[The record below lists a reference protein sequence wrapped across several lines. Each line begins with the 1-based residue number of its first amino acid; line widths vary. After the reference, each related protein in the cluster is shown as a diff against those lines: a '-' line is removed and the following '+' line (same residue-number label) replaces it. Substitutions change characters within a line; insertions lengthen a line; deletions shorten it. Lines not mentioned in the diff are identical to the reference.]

1 MDSAKYRSRIKSELD
16 EMGHSYT
23 EEDVDQ
29 LRRGQGERLYGDG
42 ALVVLKAL
50 LESGISYFGGY
61 PGSPTANL
69 MDAVADAYD
78 PLLKEYG
85 VYFESSS
92 NEMSAG
98 ALLTTSVYGPVR
110 GAVTWKVVG
119 NGVATDVVDHVS
131 QLGVKDGA
139 MIVVGEDYGVSSTT
153 VVQRTLAWGIKSGL
167 LVIDPRAD
175 QQLLHRMVKEG
186 MDLSRDS
193 KSVVALLLR
202 PQASHTNAE
211 IIVGDN
217 VIPQVSTVRKVDEF
231 KKDPTLFALPPFAQE
246 QEKDRYL
253 NRLPTAARLV
263 VERGLNEYFGGERA
277 EFGLITHGTT
287 YNTTMRV
294 LSLLGMADE
303 FGNLDERL
311 HLLQLNVINPLSES
325 QIESFMDGKKSIL
338 IVEEGQPDLIEQQIR
353 ALANKRG
360 LTCRVIGHDMI
371 PGIGEL
377 VPERLVEP
385 LSNYLIKDMGID
397 ADGAIRRKAQ
407 ALLQRGREVMASIG
421 KPVPGRIPT
430 FCTGCPERPVF
441 SQMKIK
447 EVVYGEKDWHAG
459 DVGCYGMAGFK
470 PFEMADSNIGMGAGL
485 AAATAITAMS
495 KQKNVSVVGDGTL
508 WHSAFNTS
516 VANGIYNKQESTYI
530 VLDNAWTAMTGA
542 HENPNVGK
550 LMTGEPMN
558 TEMSIEKTFRAMG
571 VNHIETA
578 NPYDF
583 KGFQKKFIRIHE
595 DKSKPQVRVLISDAE
610 CQLQRQR
617 RVKPQNAAALKAGK
631 RVAIDR
637 LYVDDQ
643 VCVGDHACM
652 RFNGCPSLTLKPSEG
667 PVKKSDKA
675 YIDQNCVGCGVC
687 GEISTMAQLC
697 PSFVKVTTIA
707 NPTWMERIAKGLRSL
722 LLPRHVSLALE
733 GK

>member
-1 MDSAKYRSRIKSELD
+1 
-16 EMGHSYT
+16 MGHSYT
-23 EEDVDQ
+23 PEDVAQ
-29 LRRGQGERLYGDG
+29 LRRGKGEQLYGDG

-92 NEMSAG
+92 NEVSAG

-153 VVQRTLAWGIKSGL
+153 VVQRTLAWGVKSGL
-167 LVIDPRAD
+167 LVIDPRGD
-175 QQLLHRMVKEG
+175 QQVLHRMVKEG

-202 PQASHTNAE
+202 PQASHTNAL
-211 IIVGDN
+211 ITVGDN
-217 VIPQVSTVRKVDEF
+217 VIPEISTVKKVESF
-231 KKDPTLFALPPFAQE
+231 RKDPTLFALPPLAQE
-246 QEKDRYL
+246 QEKDRYGY
-253 NRLPTAARLV
+253 RLPTAARLI
-263 VERGLNEYFGGERA
+263 VERGLNEYFGGAAAR
-277 EFGLITHGTT
+277 FGIITHGTT
-287 YNTTMRV
+287 YNSTLRV
-294 LSLLGMADE
+294 LSLLGLADE
-303 FGNLDERL
+303 FGELDERL
-311 HLLQLNVINPLSES
+311 HLLQLNVVNPLSES
-325 QIESFMDGKKSIL
+325 QIEEFMSGKEAIL
-338 IVEEGQPDLIEQQIR
+338 IVEEGQPDLLESQIR
-353 ALANKRG
+353 ALAHKRG
-360 LTCRVIGHDMI
+360 LTCRVIGHDLV
-371 PGIGEL
+371 PGVGEL
-377 VPERLVEP
+377 LPERLVEP
-385 LSNYLIKDMGID
+385 LARYLVEEVGLDQ
-397 ADGAIRRKAQ
+397 DGRIAGTAKQVLA
-407 ALLQRGREVMASIG
+407 RGREVRESIG
-421 KPVPGRIPT
+421 TPVPPRIPT

-441 SQMKIK
+441 SQMKIN
-447 EVVYGEKDWHAG
+447 EEVYGQKDWRAG

-485 AAATAITAMS
+485 AAATAITALS

-508 WHSAFNTS
+508 WHSAFTTS
-516 VANGIYNKQESTYI
+516 VANGVYNKQESTYI
-530 VLDNAWTAMTGA
+530 VLDNHWTAMTGA
-542 HENPNVGK
+542 HENPNVGT
-550 LMTGEPMN
+550 LMTGEAMN
-558 TEMSIEKTFRAMG
+558 AEMSIERTFRAMG
-571 VNHIETA
+571 VKQIEKA

-583 KGFQKKFIRIHE
+583 KGFQRKLIRIHE

-637 LYVDDQ
+637 LYVDDE

-652 RFNGCPSLTLKPSEG
+652 RFNGCPSLTLKPSTAI
-667 PVKKSDKA
+667 VKKSDKA
-675 YIDQNCVGCGVC
+675 YIDQTCVGCGVC

-707 NPTWMERIAKGLRSL
+707 NPSLWERLAMGLRRL
-722 LLPRHVSLALE
+722 LLPSHVFLALE
-733 GK
+733 GRQ